1 MYLLA
6 ALNRVRDNRCCSVKC
21 EHLVSH
27 RVHAWTT
34 SADVLMNSL
43 LEKEEQPM
51 TFAAVV
57 LAATFSVTGLIIW
70 LIIGLIAGFVA
81 SRLMGSGGYGL
92 VGDIIV
98 GLIGAFI
105 GGLLANFLIPD
116 ANFGLIGS
124 IIVAIIGA
132 CILIAILRFVSRRA

>member
-1 MYLLA
+1 EY
-6 ALNRVRDNRCCSVKC
+6 RI
-21 EHLVSH
+21 
-27 RVHAWTT
+27 
-34 SADVLMNSL
+34 SL
-43 LEKEEQPM
+43 LKNPFIDEINPLGILQKGI
-51 TFAAVV
+51 
-57 LAATFSVTGLIIW
+57 L
-70 LIIGLIAGFVA
+70 IGLIAGFIA

-105 GGLLANFLIPD
+105 GGLLANLLIPD

-132 CILIAILRFVSRRA
+132 CILIALLRLVVRRA